1 MKGARGSNFFWIK
14 SPESIISIGETA
26 SPLFFTALT
35 SGIQVSM
42 NVDKKPEIPLYTKW
56 GIRVSAVIILL
67 ILVMVVKNCVGSI
80 RYGLFTEQDMQKQY
94 YELGFGHGVK
104 KAQGQGEELL
114 PPETENLLLRKLY
127 HKGFRDGWDSG
138 QPRNKATDQD
148 ASREKDK

>member
-1 MKGARGSNFFWIK
+1 
-14 SPESIISIGETA
+14 
-26 SPLFFTALT
+26 
-35 SGIQVSM
+35 M

-56 GIRVSAVIILL
+56 GIRISAVIILL

-80 RYGLFTEQDMQKQY
+80 RYGLFTEQEQQKEY
-94 YELGFGHGVK
+94 YELGYGHGMK

-138 QPRNKATDQD
+138 RPSEKAAGEAAFPETDN
-148 ASREKDK
+148 R